1 MTRML
6 AQLLESGARPSGSP
20 VGLPSCV
27 RTYLSQPIELRA
39 NDHKRPAKTE
49 YRGRSMR

>member
-6 AQLLESGARPSGSP
+6 AQQLESGARPAYSV
-20 VGLPSCV
+20 VGLPLCV
-27 RTYLSQPIELRA
+27 RAYLSQPIALRA
-39 NDHKRPAKTE
+39 NAHKRQAKTE

>member
-6 AQLLESGARPSGSP
+6 AQLLESGARPA
-20 VGLPSCV
+20 GLPSCV

-39 NDHKRPAKTE
+39 KDHKRPAKTE